1 MRSIQLPVLL
11 IFTLTAL
18 AACAARPEPPA
29 DPQPSVEPAAA
40 ASPARLEILGPA
52 PAAGPLDPRAL
63 SLAVP
68 PQLAHLDTL
77 SADGPTL
84 LTLRAPAPDG
94 RSIRVEKA
102 PVLAGA
108 IAPDLAQRS
117 TLELLVSDAGDLALA
132 RSIDPAD
139 EVSTTFTPPM
149 TVLPA
154 GLALGQSRSQTLRM
168 VVRPL
173 ASPDQIRTQGQATRV
188 ITYTADERLR
198 VPAGE
203 FNTRRVH
210 AVLTAKL
217 GTANVTVTT
226 DAWYTDALGLIA
238 EQTTEVVKV
247 FGLNIR
253 QKRESWVLQRADD
266 SAAEA
271 LKAALP
277 AQTN

>member
-1 MRSIQLPVLL
+1 MRSIQLPLLL
-11 IFTLTAL
+11 IFTLAAL
-18 AACAARPEPPA
+18 TACAARPAPPA
-29 DPQPSVEPAAA
+29 DPQPSPEPAT
-40 ASPARLEILGPA
+40 PARLEILAAA

-63 SLAVP
+63 SLTVP

-77 SADGPTL
+77 APDGPTL
-84 LTLRAPAPDG
+84 LTLRQPAADG

-117 TLELLVSDAGDLALA
+117 TLELLVSDTGDLALA

-154 GLALGQSRSQTLRM
+154 GLTVGQSRSQTLRM

-203 FNTRRVH
+203 FNTRRIH

-247 FGLNIR
+247 FGINIR

-266 SAAEA
+266 SAAAA
-271 LKAALP
+271 LKSALP